1 MKGPELKIEFC
12 AYYNDKKEKFDEG
25 GLYPFL
31 EYCQSSKPKDVVVRV
46 DYDMDFDEIDIYCES
61 LAISHI
67 KYEKN
72 KKWFNIKPIF
82 LKKIDEKIDDGNFVA
97 KFTCDSK
104 SGKPLMRVIYA
115 LGKAGNGGHSYTFT
129 VGKEKFNFDGDGADR
144 IMKINDV
151 KFQKIKSSYDLGK
164 VWNDTTRKNNE
175 EIDNNMSVNIE
186 EIVRQSIKNIVNES
200 HGKKKHNAPK
210 DALAAMRKGN
220 READQEIFGGGF
232 RQTKKV
238 HKAKNDYS
246 RKNNKVN
253 VNTIDKFKENESVN
267 RISMNDVHYMVTE
280 CVKRILKE
288 DYNDYY
294 PELEVNW
301 GGNIES
307 LISKLE
313 EKFAEVIAP
322 EEDEYGISS
331 TPFKNLINHLKY
343 YYEHETFDSACFNAI
358 YKMLDDYDF
367 IEDEEVMSIL
377 KQLKNYC

>member
-31 EYCQSSKPKDVVVRV
+31 EYCQLSKPKDVVVRV
-46 DYDMDFDEIDIYCES
+46 DYEMGFDEIDIYCES
-61 LAISHI
+61 LAISNLS
-67 KYEKN
+67 Y
-72 KKWFNIKPIF
+72 
-82 LKKIDEKIDDGNFVA
+82 EKIDDRNFVA

-115 LGKAGNGGHSYTFT
+115 LGKTGNGGHSYTFT
-129 VGKEKFNFDGDGADR
+129 VGKEKFYFDGDGADR

-186 EIVRQSIKNIVNES
+186 EVVRQSIKNIVNES

-210 DALAAMRKGN
+210 DTLAAMRKGN

-238 HKAKNDYS
+238 HKAKNDYN

-253 VNTIDKFKENESVN
+253 VNTIDKFRENESVN

>member
-46 DYDMDFDEIDIYCES
+46 DYEMGFDEIDIYCES
-61 LAISHI
+61 LAISNLS
-67 KYEKN
+67 Y
-72 KKWFNIKPIF
+72 
-82 LKKIDEKIDDGNFVA
+82 EKIDDGNFVA

-129 VGKEKFNFDGDGADR
+129 VGKEKFYFDGDGADR
-144 IMKINDV
+144 IMKINGV
-151 KFQKIKSSYDLGK
+151 KFPKIKSSYDLGK

-210 DALAAMRKGN
+210 DTLAAMRKGN
-220 READQEIFGGGF
+220 READQEIFGDGF

-238 HKAKNDYS
+238 HKAKNDYD

-253 VNTIDKFKENESVN
+253 LNKLDRYDESVKKIN
-267 RISMNDVHYMVTE
+267 YNDLLSIISESVAKHIKV
-280 CVKRILKE
+280 LKE
-288 DYNDYY
+288 DLDGV
-294 PELEVNW
+294 VNW
-301 GGNIES
+301 GNNIES

-367 IEDEEVMSIL
+367 TSDGEVMEIL
-377 KQLKNYC
+377 KQLKKYC

>member
-46 DYDMDFDEIDIYCES
+46 DYEMGFDEIDIYCES
-61 LAISHI
+61 LAISNLS
-67 KYEKN
+67 Y
-72 KKWFNIKPIF
+72 
-82 LKKIDEKIDDGNFVA
+82 EKIDDGNFVA

-129 VGKEKFNFDGDGADR
+129 VGKEKFYFDGDGADR
-144 IMKINDV
+144 IMKINGV
-151 KFQKIKSSYDLGK
+151 KFPKIKSSYDLGK

-186 EIVRQSIKNIVNES
+186 EIVRQSIKNIANES
-200 HGKKKHNAPK
+200 HGKKKHNVPK

-220 READQEIFGGGF
+220 READQEIFGDGF
-232 RQTKKV
+232 HQTKKV

-288 DYNDYY
+288 GMNADYSEKEDYGDYY
-294 PELEVNW
+294 PDLKVNW
-301 GGNIES
+301 GNNIES

-343 YYEHETFDSACFNAI
+343 YYEHTTFDSACFNAI

-367 IEDEEVMSIL
+367 TSDGEVISIL
-377 KQLKNYC
+377 KQLKKYC

>member
-1 MKGPELKIEFC
+1 MNTFILTNCKTVNMKGPELKIEFR

-46 DYDMDFDEIDIYCES
+46 DYEMGFDEIDIYCES
-61 LAISHI
+61 LAISNLS
-67 KYEKN
+67 Y
-72 KKWFNIKPIF
+72 
-82 LKKIDEKIDDGNFVA
+82 EKIDDGNFVA

-129 VGKEKFNFDGDGADR
+129 VGKEKFFFDGDGADR

-186 EIVRQSIKNIVNES
+186 EIVRQSIKNIANES

-210 DALAAMRKGN
+210 DTLAAMRKGN
-220 READQEIFGGGF
+220 READQDMYGGGF

-238 HKAKNDYS
+238 HKAKNDYD

-253 VNTIDKFKENESVN
+253 LNKLDRYDESVKKIN
-267 RISMNDVHYMVTE
+267 YNDLLSIISESVTKHIK
-280 CVKRILKE
+280 VLKE
-288 DYNDYY
+288 DLDGV
-294 PELEVNW
+294 VNW
-301 GGNIES
+301 GNNIES

-331 TPFKNLINHLKY
+331 TPFKNLIDHLKY
-343 YYEHETFDSACFNAI
+343 YYEHTTFDSACFNAI

-367 IEDEEVMSIL
+367 TSDGEVMEIL
-377 KQLKNYC
+377 KQLKKYC

>member
-1 MKGPELKIEFC
+1 MNTFILTNCKTVNMKGPELKIEFR

-31 EYCQSSKPKDVVVRV
+31 EYCQSSKPKDVVVRI

-61 LAISHI
+61 LAISNLS
-67 KYEKN
+67 Y
-72 KKWFNIKPIF
+72 
-82 LKKIDEKIDDGNFVA
+82 EKIDDRNFVA

-115 LGKAGNGGHSYTFT
+115 LGEAGNCGHSYAFA
-129 VGKEKFNFDGDGADR
+129 VGKEKFGFDGDGADR

-164 VWNDTTRKNNE
+164 VWNDTARKNNE
-175 EIDNNMSVNIE
+175 EIDNNMSINIE
-186 EIVRQSIKNIVNES
+186 EIVKQSIKNIVNES

-210 DALAAMRKGN
+210 DTLAAMRKGN
-220 READQEIFGGGF
+220 READQDMYGGGF

-238 HKAKNDYS
+238 HKAKNDYD

-253 VNTIDKFKENESVN
+253 LNKLDRYDESVKKIN
-267 RISMNDVHYMVTE
+267 YNDLLSIISESVTKHIK
-280 CVKRILKE
+280 VLKE
-288 DYNDYY
+288 DLDGV
-294 PELEVNW
+294 VNW
-301 GGNIES
+301 GNNIES

-343 YYEHETFDSACFNAI
+343 YYEHTTFDSACFNAI

-367 IEDEEVMSIL
+367 TSDGEVMEIL
-377 KQLKNYC
+377 KQLKKYC

>member
-1 MKGPELKIEFC
+1 MNTFILMNCKIVNMKGPELKIEFC

-31 EYCQSSKPKDVVVRV
+31 EYCQLSKPKDVVVRV
-46 DYDMDFDEIDIYCES
+46 DYEMGFDEIDIYCES
-61 LAISHI
+61 LAISNLS
-67 KYEKN
+67 Y
-72 KKWFNIKPIF
+72 
-82 LKKIDEKIDDGNFVA
+82 EKIDDRNFVA

-115 LGKAGNGGHSYTFT
+115 LGKTGNGGHSYTFT
-129 VGKEKFNFDGDGADR
+129 VGKEKFYFDGDGADR

-210 DALAAMRKGN
+210 DTLAAMRKGN

-238 HKAKNDYS
+238 HKAKNDYN

>member
-1 MKGPELKIEFC
+1 MKGPELQIEFC

-46 DYDMDFDEIDIYCES
+46 DYEMGFDEIDVYCES
-61 LAISHI
+61 LAIS
-67 KYEKN
+67 KLSY
-72 KKWFNIKPIF
+72 
-82 LKKIDEKIDDGNFVA
+82 EKIDDGNFVA

-129 VGKEKFNFDGDGADR
+129 VGKEKFYFDGDGADR
-144 IMKINDV
+144 IMKINGV
-151 KFQKIKSSYDLGK
+151 KFQKIKNAYDLGG

-175 EIDNNMSVNIE
+175 ETDNNMSVNIE
-186 EIVRQSIKNIVNES
+186 EIVRQATKNIVNES

-238 HKAKNDYS
+238 HKAKSDYN
-246 RKNNKVN
+246 RKDNKVN
-253 VNTIDKFKENESVN
+253 VNTIDKFRENESVN
-267 RISMNDVHYMVTE
+267 RISMNDIHYMVTE
-280 CVKRILKE
+280 CVKRMLKEGMGVDYSEKE
-288 DYNDYY
+288 DYGDYY
-294 PELEVNW
+294 PGLEVNW
-301 GGNIES
+301 GDNIES

-313 EKFAEVIAP
+313 EKFASVIAP
-322 EEDEYGISS
+322 EEDEFGMSS
-331 TPFKNLINHLKY
+331 TPLKSLVDHLKY
-343 YYEHETFDSACFNAI
+343 YYEHETFDSACFSAI
-358 YKMLDDYDF
+358 YKMLDNYDF
-367 IEDEEVMSIL
+367 IQDEEVMEIL
-377 KQLKNYC
+377 KQLKKYC

>member
-61 LAISHI
+61 LAISHLS
-67 KYEKN
+67 Y
-72 KKWFNIKPIF
+72 
-82 LKKIDEKIDDGNFVA
+82 EKIDDGNFVA

-151 KFQKIKSSYDLGK
+151 KFHKIKNSYDLGE

-186 EIVRQSIKNIVNES
+186 EIVRQTIKNIVNES
-200 HGKKKHNAPK
+200 HGKKKHNVPK

-238 HKAKNDYS
+238 HKTKSDYN

-253 VNTIDKFKENESVN
+253 VNNIDKFRENESVN
-267 RISMNDVHYMVTE
+267 RISMNDIHYMVTE
-280 CVKRILKE
+280 CVKRMLKEGMDVDYSEKE
-288 DYNDYY
+288 DYGDYY
-294 PELEVNW
+294 PGLEINW
-301 GGNIES
+301 GDNIES

-313 EKFAEVIAP
+313 EKFSSVIAP
-322 EEDEYGISS
+322 EEDEFGMSS
-331 TPFKNLINHLKY
+331 TPLKSLVDHLKY
-343 YYEHETFDSACFNAI
+343 YYEHETFDSACFSAI
-358 YKMLDDYDF
+358 YKMLDNYDF
-367 IEDEEVMSIL
+367 IQDEEVMEIL
-377 KQLKNYC
+377 KQLKKYC

>member
-1 MKGPELKIEFC
+1 MKGPELQIEFC

-46 DYDMDFDEIDIYCES
+46 DYEMGFDEIDVYCES
-61 LAISHI
+61 LAIS
-67 KYEKN
+67 KLSYEKT
-72 KKWFNIKPIF
+72 
-82 LKKIDEKIDDGNFVA
+82 DDRNFVA

-129 VGKEKFNFDGDGADR
+129 VGKEKFYFDGDGADS
-144 IMKINDV
+144 INKINGV
-151 KFQKIKSSYDLGK
+151 KFQKIKNAYDLGG

-175 EIDNNMSVNIE
+175 ETDNNMSVNIE
-186 EIVRQSIKNIVNES
+186 EIVRQATKNIVNES

-238 HKAKNDYS
+238 HKAKSDYN

-253 VNTIDKFKENESVN
+253 VNNIDKFRENESVN
-267 RISMNDVHYMVTE
+267 RISMNDIHYMVTE
-280 CVKRILKE
+280 CVKRVLKE
-288 DYNDYY
+288 DIKED
-294 PELEVNW
+294 LDGVVDW
-301 GGNIES
+301 GVNIEP
-307 LISKLE
+307 LIERLE
-313 EKFAEVIAP
+313 EKFASVIAP
-322 EEDEYGISS
+322 EEDEFGMPS
-331 TPFKNLINHLKY
+331 TPLKSLVDHLKY
-343 YYEHETFDSACFNAI
+343 YYEHETFDSACFSAI
-358 YKMLDDYDF
+358 YKMLDNYDF
-367 IEDEEVMSIL
+367 IQDEEVMEIL
-377 KQLKNYC
+377 KQLKKYC

>member
-46 DYDMDFDEIDIYCES
+46 DYEMGFDEIDVYCES
-61 LAISHI
+61 LAIS
-67 KYEKN
+67 KLSYEKT
-72 KKWFNIKPIF
+72 
-82 LKKIDEKIDDGNFVA
+82 DDRNFVA

-115 LGKAGNGGHSYTFT
+115 LGEAGNGGHSYGFT
-129 VGKEKFNFDGDGADR
+129 VGKEKFYFDGDGADR
-144 IMKINDV
+144 IMKINGV
-151 KFQKIKSSYDLGK
+151 KFNKIKNSYDLGK

-175 EIDNNMSVNIE
+175 ETDNNMSVNIE
-186 EIVRQSIKNIVNES
+186 EIVRQATKNIVNES

-238 HKAKNDYS
+238 HKAKSDYN

-253 VNTIDKFKENESVN
+253 VNSIDKFRENESVN
-267 RISMNDVHYMVTE
+267 RISMNDIHYMVTE
-280 CVKRILKE
+280 CVKRMLKEGMDVDYSEKE
-288 DYNDYY
+288 DYGNYY
-294 PELEVNW
+294 PGLEVNW
-301 GGNIES
+301 GDNIES

-313 EKFAEVIAP
+313 EKFASVIAP
-322 EEDEYGISS
+322 EEDEFGMSS
-331 TPFKNLINHLKY
+331 TPLKSLVDHLKY
-343 YYEHETFDSACFNAI
+343 YYEHETFDSACFSAI
-358 YKMLDDYDF
+358 YKMLDNYDF
-367 IEDEEVMSIL
+367 IQDEEVMKIL
-377 KQLKNYC
+377 KQLKKYC

>member
-1 MKGPELKIEFC
+1 MKGPELQIEFC

-46 DYDMDFDEIDIYCES
+46 DYEMGFDEIDVYCES
-61 LAISHI
+61 LAIS
-67 KYEKN
+67 KLSY
-72 KKWFNIKPIF
+72 
-82 LKKIDEKIDDGNFVA
+82 EKIDDGNFVA

-129 VGKEKFNFDGDGADR
+129 VGKEKFYFDGDGADR
-144 IMKINDV
+144 IMKINGV
-151 KFQKIKSSYDLGK
+151 KFQKIKNAYDLGG

-175 EIDNNMSVNIE
+175 ETDNNMSVNIE
-186 EIVRQSIKNIVNES
+186 EIVRQATKNIVNES

-238 HKAKNDYS
+238 HKAKSDYN
-246 RKNNKVN
+246 RKDNKVN
-253 VNTIDKFKENESVN
+253 VNTIDKFRENESVN
-267 RISMNDVHYMVTE
+267 RISMNDIHYMVTE
-280 CVKRILKE
+280 CVKRMLKEGMGVDYSEKE
-288 DYNDYY
+288 DYGNYY
-294 PELEVNW
+294 PGLEVNW
-301 GGNIES
+301 GDNIES

-313 EKFAEVIAP
+313 EKFASVIAP
-322 EEDEYGISS
+322 EEDEFGMPS
-331 TPFKNLINHLKY
+331 TPLKSLVDHLKY
-343 YYEHETFDSACFNAI
+343 YYEHETFDSACFSAI
-358 YKMLDDYDF
+358 YKMLDNYDF
-367 IEDEEVMSIL
+367 IQDEEVMEIL
-377 KQLKNYC
+377 KQLKKYC

>member
-1 MKGPELKIEFC
+1 MNTFILTNCRIVNMKGPELKIEFC
-12 AYYNDKKEKFDEG
+12 GYYNDKKEKFDEG

-46 DYDMDFDEIDIYCES
+46 DYEMGFDEIDIYCES
-61 LAISHI
+61 LAISNLS
-67 KYEKN
+67 Y
-72 KKWFNIKPIF
+72 
-82 LKKIDEKIDDGNFVA
+82 EKIDDINFVA

-115 LGKAGNGGHSYTFT
+115 LGKTGNGGHSYTFT
-129 VGKEKFNFDGDGADR
+129 VGKEKFYFDGDGADR

-220 READQEIFGGGF
+220 READQEIFGDGF

-238 HKAKNDYS
+238 HKAKNDYN

-253 VNTIDKFKENESVN
+253 LNKLDRYDESVKKIN
-267 RISMNDVHYMVTE
+267 YNDLLSIISESVAKHIKV
-280 CVKRILKE
+280 LKE
-288 DYNDYY
+288 GLDGV
-294 PELEVNW
+294 VNW
-301 GGNIES
+301 GNNIES

-358 YKMLDDYDF
+358 YKMLDNYDF
-367 IEDEEVMSIL
+367 TSDGEVMSIL
-377 KQLKNYC
+377 KQLKKYC

>member
-46 DYDMDFDEIDIYCES
+46 DYEMGFDEIDIYCES
-61 LAISHI
+61 LAISNLS
-67 KYEKN
+67 Y
-72 KKWFNIKPIF
+72 
-82 LKKIDEKIDDGNFVA
+82 EKIDDGNFVA

-115 LGKAGNGGHSYTFT
+115 LGKNGNGGHSYTFT
-129 VGKEKFNFDGDGADR
+129 VGKEKFYFDGDGADR

-151 KFQKIKSSYDLGK
+151 KFQKIKNSYDLGK

-210 DALAAMRKGN
+210 DTLAAMRKGN
-220 READQEIFGGGF
+220 READQEIFGDGF

-238 HKAKNDYS
+238 HKAKNDYD

-253 VNTIDKFKENESVN
+253 LNKLDRYDESVKKIN
-267 RISMNDVHYMVTE
+267 YNDLLSIISESVAKHIKV
-280 CVKRILKE
+280 LKE
-288 DYNDYY
+288 DLDGV
-294 PELEVNW
+294 VNW
-301 GGNIES
+301 GNNIES

-331 TPFKNLINHLKY
+331 TPFKNLIDHLKY
-343 YYEHETFDSACFNAI
+343 YYEHTTFDSACFNAI

-367 IEDEEVMSIL
+367 TSDGEVMEIL
-377 KQLKNYC
+377 KQLKKYC

>member
-12 AYYNDKKEKFDEG
+12 GYYNDKKEKFDEG

-46 DYDMDFDEIDIYCES
+46 DYEMGFDEIDIYCES
-61 LAISHI
+61 LAISNLS
-67 KYEKN
+67 Y
-72 KKWFNIKPIF
+72 
-82 LKKIDEKIDDGNFVA
+82 EKIDDINFVA

-115 LGKAGNGGHSYTFT
+115 LGKTGNGGHSYTFT
-129 VGKEKFNFDGDGADR
+129 VGKEKFYFDGDGADR

-220 READQEIFGGGF
+220 READQEIFGDGF

-238 HKAKNDYS
+238 HKAKNDYN

-253 VNTIDKFKENESVN
+253 LNKLDRYDESVKKIN
-267 RISMNDVHYMVTE
+267 YNDLLSIISESVAKHIKV
-280 CVKRILKE
+280 LKE
-288 DYNDYY
+288 GLDGV
-294 PELEVNW
+294 VNW
-301 GGNIES
+301 GNNIES

-358 YKMLDDYDF
+358 YKMLDNYDF
-367 IEDEEVMSIL
+367 TSDGEVMSIL
-377 KQLKNYC
+377 KQLKKYC

>member
-1 MKGPELKIEFC
+1 MNTFILTNCRIVNMKGPELKIEFC
-12 AYYNDKKEKFDEG
+12 AYYNNKKEKFDEG

-31 EYCQSSKPKDVVVRV
+31 EYCQSSKPKDVVVRI

-61 LAISHI
+61 LAISNLS
-67 KYEKN
+67 Y
-72 KKWFNIKPIF
+72 
-82 LKKIDEKIDDGNFVA
+82 KKIDDRNFVA

-115 LGKAGNGGHSYTFT
+115 LGEAGNCGHSYAFT
-129 VGKEKFNFDGDGADR
+129 VGKEKFGFDGDGADR

-210 DALAAMRKGN
+210 DTLAAMRKGN
-220 READQEIFGGGF
+220 READQEIFGDGF

-238 HKAKNDYS
+238 HKAKNDYD
-246 RKNNKVN
+246 RKSNKVN
-253 VNTIDKFKENESVN
+253 LNKLDRYDESVKKIN
-267 RISMNDVHYMVTE
+267 YNDLLSIISESVAKHIKV
-280 CVKRILKE
+280 LKE
-288 DYNDYY
+288 DLDGV
-294 PELEVNW
+294 VNW
-301 GGNIES
+301 GNNIES

-358 YKMLDDYDF
+358 YKMLDNYDF
-367 IEDEEVMSIL
+367 TSDDEVMEIL
-377 KQLKNYC
+377 KQLKKYC

>member
-1 MKGPELKIEFC
+1 MNTFILTNCKIVNMKGPELKIEFC
-12 AYYNDKKEKFDEG
+12 AYYNNKKEKFDEG

-31 EYCQSSKPKDVVVRV
+31 EYCQLSKPKDVVVRV
-46 DYDMDFDEIDIYCES
+46 DYGMGFDEIDIYCES
-61 LAISHI
+61 LAISNLS
-67 KYEKN
+67 Y
-72 KKWFNIKPIF
+72 
-82 LKKIDEKIDDGNFVA
+82 EKIDDGNFVA

-115 LGKAGNGGHSYTFT
+115 LGKNGNGGHSYTFT
-129 VGKEKFNFDGDGADR
+129 VGKEKFYFDGDGADR

-210 DALAAMRKGN
+210 DTLAAMRKGN
-220 READQEIFGGGF
+220 READQEIFGDGF

-238 HKAKNDYS
+238 HKAKNDYD

-253 VNTIDKFKENESVN
+253 LNKLDRYDESVKKIN
-267 RISMNDVHYMVTE
+267 YNDLLSIISESVAKHIKV
-280 CVKRILKE
+280 LKE
-288 DYNDYY
+288 DLDGV
-294 PELEVNW
+294 VNW
-301 GGNIES
+301 GNNIES

-358 YKMLDDYDF
+358 YKMLDNYDF
-367 IEDEEVMSIL
+367 TSDGEVMEIL
-377 KQLKNYC
+377 KQLKKYC